1 MDLSHMNAPPV
12 PANIELTLTQQ
23 RIWFL
28 HNLNASTGNFTVF
41 AQARADAPPDPAHL
55 LASLNALLQRYPTLR
70 LTMPNV
76 EGMPQARVV
85 PMHAQVL
92 FRTQRITPQTRQQQ
106 IANIISAPF
115 DLERGPLLRVVLLE
129 SEQEP
134 PELLFVAHQLILD
147 RHALSLFV
155 QALAQEYTATAVP
168 FPLHDSTLAPDPA
181 SMTDAH
187 LPWWREHLAAVPMLE
202 MPIDFLRP
210 PILSAG
216 RAHLRFEFAQ
226 ASAADLQAFARQH
239 AASMEELLA
248 AVFAVLLYRYTS
260 AEDLILGLTVRSPL
274 LQEAQAVLGP
284 LDDLI
289 PLRLSLSATAPFAA
303 ILAQIK
309 EVAAQARQHY
319 TPYAALLAALD
330 VHRDL
335 SRAPLAQVAFSFTPS
350 HPQHL
355 PLGQQHLHFDPPM
368 LTADLLDLHLACWEA
383 EGRLCGCL
391 EYDPV
396 IFEPETAQRLAE
408 HFQILL
414 ANALAMAHD
423 SIISLPVMS
432 PLEQETVLRAWNHT
446 RAPFPEDACLHSL
459 IEAQVARSPE
469 RIAACCGDLRITFA
483 ELNQRANQLAHYL
496 QSLGIQPDELVG
508 IHLERSIEMLVAVL
522 GVMKSGAAYVP
533 LDPNF
538 PPDRLKLIA
547 EDARIKALI
556 THSAIM
562 DHAPPHDGHQICIDT
577 DHERLAGFSS
587 ANPTSAVGARN
598 LLYVIFT
605 SGSTGRP
612 KGVQLEHR
620 SVVNFLLSMQHEPGL
635 SADDVLLAVTTLSFD
650 IAVLELYLPLITG
663 AQIVI
668 ASYNDTLDGRR
679 LLELIA
685 RHSVTLLQATP
696 ATWRLMLEA
705 GWQGT
710 SGLKALCGGEALP
723 VELAQQILP
732 RCAALWNMYGPTET
746 TVWSTVHHITRIQ
759 DFVSIGHPIR
769 NTSIYI
775 LDAADQPTPIG
786 VPGELTIGGDGLARG
801 YFERPELTA
810 QKFVPD
816 PFADQPGARMYR
828 TGDIARYRSDGSLQF
843 YGRSDHQVKIRG
855 FRIELGEIET
865 VLARHPAVQQTV
877 VMVREDASDDKKLVA
892 YLIPE
897 QDAPPDPNELRS
909 FLREHLPQY
918 MIPSSFVA
926 LREWPL
932 TPNGKINRLALPQP
946 ASGPSA
952 ANGAIAAPRNE
963 IESKLVAFWQDALR
977 LPAVSITDNFFDL
990 GGHSLLAIRIFSRI
1004 EKELGKSLPLATLFR
1019 APTIAQFA
1027 ELLAQD
1033 TPVHLS
1039 EHHPAVVP
1047 IQPEGSMTPF
1057 FCIGG
1062 GVINLNNIARQLGK
1076 DQPFYALQW
1085 QGLTDEE
1092 MLNAALP
1099 QIAATFIQAIKT
1111 VQPHGPYYLGGSFT
1125 AGMVVV
1131 EVARQLE
1138 AAGEQVALLAGFD
1151 TIVDRDI
1158 ALAVD
1163 PDADRLNV
1171 RRQRS
1176 FFAKVLGVITKG
1188 PAEILKHAANP
1199 IYREKLQLRAFHYA
1213 VKLHRH
1219 LKRPLPIWLRTG
1231 MAEEYFILQVTKKHE
1246 PNEKYAGDFDLFLTP
1261 HYYQKYGLLEKYGWS
1276 KWVAGEVRAHPTPGD
1291 PCTIMLDPNVEHLA
1305 LKFRTRL
1312 SDLSMRN

>member
-1 MDLSHMNAPPV
+1 MDLSQMNAPPS
-12 PANIELTLTQQ
+12 PADIELTPSQQ

-28 HNLNASTGNFTVF
+28 QNLNANTGNFTVF
-41 AQARADAPPDPAHL
+41 AQARADAPPDPARL
-55 LASLNALLQRYPTLR
+55 LASLNALLQRYPILR
-70 LTMPNV
+70 LTVPSI
-76 EGMPQARVV
+76 EGMPQARAV
-85 PMHAQVL
+85 PVNAHAV
-92 FRTQRITPQTRQQQ
+92 FRTQQITPQTRHEQ
-106 IANIISAPF
+106 IENIISAPF

-129 SEQEP
+129 NAETPS
-134 PELLFVAHQLILD
+134 ELLFVAHQLILD

-155 QALAQEYTATAVP
+155 QALAQEYTTSGAAIP
-168 FPLHDSTLAPDPA
+168 FRDVTELGPLEGAADKNLH
-181 SMTDAH
+181 
-187 LPWWREHLAAVPMLE
+187 WWGERLAAAPMLE

-210 PILSAG
+210 PLLSVR
-216 RAHLRFEFAQ
+216 RAQLRFEFAQ
-226 ASAADLQAFARQH
+226 ASVADLQAFAQQH
-239 AASMEELLA
+239 AASIEDVLA

-260 AEDLILGLTVRSPL
+260 LDDLLLGRLTRHPA
-274 LQEAQAVLGP
+274 LQDAQAVLGP
-284 LDDLI
+284 LDDI
-289 PLRLSLSATAPFAA
+289 VPLRLSLNPAESFAA
-303 ILAQIK
+303 LVAQLK
-309 EVAAQARQHY
+309 EAAAQARQHY
-319 TPYAALLAALD
+319 VPYAILLDALD

-335 SRAPLAQVAFSFTPS
+335 SRAPLAQVAFSYATAQ
-350 HPQHL
+350 PQRL
-355 PLGQQHLHFDPPM
+355 ALGQQQLHLDYPT
-368 LTADLLDLHLACWEA
+368 LAADLLDLHLACWDA
-383 EGRLCGCL
+383 EGSLCGCL
-391 EYDPV
+391 EYDSA
-396 IFEPETAQRLAE
+396 IFEPETAQRLTE

-414 ANALAMAHD
+414 TNALATAQD
-423 SIISLPVMS
+423 SIIRLPVMGEA
-432 PLEQETVLRAWNHT
+432 EQETVLRAWNNT
-446 RAPFPEDACLHSL
+446 RAPFPEDTCLHTL

-469 RIAACCGDLRITFA
+469 RIAACFGEQRITFA

-556 THSAIM
+556 THSGIM
-562 DHAPPHDGHQICIDT
+562 EHAPPHDGHQICIDA

-587 ANPTSAVGARN
+587 ANPTSAVQARN

-705 GWQGT
+705 GWPGT
-710 SGLKALCGGEALP
+710 PGLKALCGGEALP
-723 VELAQQILP
+723 MELAQQILP
-732 RCAALWNMYGPTET
+732 RCTALWNMYGPTET
-746 TVWSTVHHITRIQ
+746 TVWSTLHHITRVQ
-759 DFVSIGHPIR
+759 DFVSIGYPIR

-775 LDAADQPTPIG
+775 LDAADKPAPIG

-816 PFADQPGARMYR
+816 PFSDQPGARMYR

-877 VMVREDASDDKKLVA
+877 LMVREDASGDKKLVA

-897 QDAPPDPNELRS
+897 TDAPPDPNELRS

-932 TPNGKINRLALPQP
+932 TPNGKINRLALPEP

-963 IESKLVAFWQDALR
+963 IERKLVTFWQDALK
-977 LPAVSITDNFFDL
+977 LPAVGITDNFFDL

-1033 TPVHLS
+1033 TPIHLS
-1039 EHHPAVVP
+1039 DHHPAVVP

-1062 GVINLNNIARQLGK
+1062 GVINLNNVARRLGK

-1085 QGLTDEE
+1085 QGLTDEQ
-1092 MLNAALP
+1092 MLDASLP
-1099 QIAATFIQAIKT
+1099 EIASIFIQAIRT
-1111 VQPHGPYYLGGSFT
+1111 VQPQGPYYVGGSFT

-1138 AAGEQVALLAGFD
+1138 AAGERVALLAGFD
-1151 TIVDRDI
+1151 TVIEQGTTTAI
-1158 ALAVD
+1158 D
-1163 PDADRLNV
+1163 PKLENLDV
-1171 RRQRS
+1171 RRKRS
-1176 FFAKVLGVITKG
+1176 FFAKVLGVIAKG
-1188 PAEILKHAANP
+1188 PAEIRRHATNP
-1199 IYREKLQLRAFHYA
+1199 VYREKLQLRAFHYA
-1213 VKLHRH
+1213 VKLHRR

-1246 PNEKYAGDFDLFLTP
+1246 PSEKYAGDFDLFLTP

-1276 KWVAGEVRAHPTPGD
+1276 KWIAGEVRAHPTPGD
-1291 PCTIMLDPNVEHLA
+1291 PCSIMLDPNVEHLA
-1305 LKFRTRL
+1305 VQFRTRL
-1312 SDLSMRN
+1312 SDLSIGN